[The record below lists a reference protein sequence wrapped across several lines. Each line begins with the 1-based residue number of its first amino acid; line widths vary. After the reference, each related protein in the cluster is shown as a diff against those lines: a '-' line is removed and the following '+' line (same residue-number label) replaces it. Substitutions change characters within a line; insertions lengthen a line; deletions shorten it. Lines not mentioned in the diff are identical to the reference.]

1 MSQPSALKVIAII
14 PARLGSTRLPR
25 KVLLPLAGKPLLAWV
40 VEAACRCPQ
49 LGQVIVATDSE
60 EVISLG
66 QSRGWEMRL
75 TSSTLVSGSDRVHAV
90 ASQMQADIFVN
101 IQGDEPTLQP
111 EHITALLRPFA
122 RATGSQVDVTTLST
136 DCSEE
141 DLHNPNAVKVVCA
154 ADGRALYF
162 SRATIPFD
170 RDGTGGI
177 RYRKHLGFYAYRRAA
192 LQRFAALPPGPL
204 ELTEKLEQLRLLE
217 HGLSIYV
224 EHVALETIGVDTPE
238 DLARAEAW
246 LRTKNTA
253 SLPA

>member
-1 MSQPSALKVIAII
+1 
-14 PARLGSTRLPR
+14 
-25 KVLLPLAGKPLLAWV
+25 
-40 VEAACRCPQ
+40 
-49 LGQVIVATDSE
+49 
-60 EVISLG
+60 
-66 QSRGWEMRL
+66 MRL

-111 EHITALLRPFA
+111 EHITALLHPFA
-122 RATGSQVDVTTLST
+122 RTTGSQVDVTTLST

-141 DLHNPNAVKVVCA
+141 DLHNPNAVKVVCT

-238 DLARAEAW
+238 DLAHAEAW
-246 LRTKNTA
+246 LRTKNTE
-253 SLPA
+253 SPPA